1 MSHFTTQI
9 LPAQSKSDFEYA
21 VKKAAAILRAGK
33 VAALPTETVYGLAAN
48 AWSAES
54 VRRIY
59 AVKKRPPTNPL
70 ILHIAS
76 QAMLRQ
82 CVREWEETAERLAQ
96 RFWPGPL
103 TLVVLRSPQIPD
115 EVTAGG
121 DTVAVRWPSHPLMQA
136 VIQECGFPL
145 AAPSANLSNQ
155 LSPTQARHVLAQLNG
170 AVPLIVDGGD
180 SSVGIES
187 TVVDLLSCP
196 PKVLRPGML
205 HINALRAAGLYAE
218 RKVRKKERRSSR
230 PSIVRSPGMAK
241 RHYSP
246 KARLIV
252 ARWTNQTA
260 LEQIVN
266 RASRKRNA
274 VSILAHDAVAKTDG
288 FAHVSILPQKAA
300 AYAQSMFAQLHACDN
315 AGSEII
321 LVQAP
326 PEDAEWDGIWDRL
339 KRASS

>member
-1 MSHFTTQI
+1 M
-9 LPAQSKSDFEYA
+9 
-21 VKKAAAILRAGK
+21 RAGK

-59 AVKKRPPTNPL
+59 AIKKRPPTNPL
-70 ILHIAS
+70 IVHVAS
-76 QAMLRQ
+76 RAMLQQ
-82 CVREWEETAERLAQ
+82 CVRKWDETAERLAQ
-96 RFWPGPL
+96 TFWPGPL

-121 DTVAVRWPSHPLMQA
+121 DTVAIRWPRHPLMQA
-136 VIQECGFPL
+136 VIRECGFPL

-155 LSPTQARHVLAQLNG
+155 LSPTQARHVLSQLNG
-170 AVPLIVDGGD
+170 AVPLIVDGGS

-187 TVVDLLSCP
+187 TVVDLRSRP

-205 HINALRAAGLYAE
+205 HVNALRAAGLFVAG
-218 RKVRKKERRSSR
+218 KSWKEDGN
-230 PSIVRSPGMAK
+230 PSVARSPGMAK

-246 KARLIV
+246 KAKLLL
-252 ARWTNQTA
+252 AHWTNQTS
-260 LEQIVN
+260 LEQIVR
-266 RASRKRNA
+266 RAGRKRSV
-274 VSILAHDAVAKTDG
+274 VSILSHIGVPKVAG
-288 FAHVSILPQKAA
+288 LAHVSLLPKNAD
-300 AYAQSMFAQLHACDN
+300 AYAQSLFAQLHACDN

>member
-1 MSHFTTQI
+1 MSQFATQI
-9 LPAQSKSDFEYA
+9 LPAQSKSDFECA
-21 VKKAAAILRAGK
+21 VKRASAILRASN

-48 AWSAES
+48 AWSAEA

-59 AVKKRPPTNPL
+59 AIKRRPPTNPL
-70 ILHIAS
+70 IVHIVGR
-76 QAMLRQ
+76 AMLRQ
-82 CVREWEETAERLAQ
+82 CVREWDETAERLAQ

-103 TLVVLRSPQIPD
+103 TLVVRRSTRIPD

-121 DTVAVRWPSHPLMQA
+121 DTVAVRWPRHPLMQA
-136 VIQECGFPL
+136 VIRECGFPL

-170 AVPLIVDGGD
+170 EVPLIVDSGD
-180 SSVGIES
+180 ASVGIES
-187 TVVDLLSCP
+187 TVVDLLSHP

-205 HINALRAAGLYAE
+205 HVNALRAAGLLVE
-218 RKVRKKERRSSR
+218 RKRWKEDSK
-230 PSIVRSPGMAK
+230 PSIARSPGMAE

-246 KARLIV
+246 KARLLV
-252 ARWTNQTA
+252 ARWANQTV
-260 LEQIVN
+260 LEQIV
-266 RASRKRNA
+266 RRTGRKQSA
-274 VSILAHDAVAKTDG
+274 VSVLAHSAVPEMAG
-288 FAHVSILPQKAA
+288 FARICLLSPNAA
-300 AYAQSMFAQLHACDN
+300 AYAQSLFAQLHACDN

-326 PEDAEWDGIWDRL
+326 PEGAQWDGIWDRL

>member
-1 MSHFTTQI
+1 MSQFTTQI
-9 LPAQSKSDFEYA
+9 LPAESKSDFECA
-21 VKKAAAILRAGK
+21 VKKASTVLREGK

-59 AVKKRPPTNPL
+59 VVKRRPPTNPL
-70 ILHIAS
+70 IVHIAG

-82 CVREWEETAERLAQ
+82 CVREWDETAERLAQ

-103 TLVVLRSPQIPD
+103 TLVVLRSSQIPD

-121 DTVAVRWPSHPLMQA
+121 DTVAVRWPRHPLMQA
-136 VIQECGFPL
+136 VIRECGFPL

-170 AVPLIVDGGD
+170 SVPLIVDGGA

-187 TVVDLLSCP
+187 TVVDLLSHP

-205 HINALRAAGLYAE
+205 HINELRAAGLHAE
-218 RKVRKKERRSSR
+218 RKIRKKERRSK
-230 PSIVRSPGMAK
+230 PFIARSPGTAK

-246 KARLIV
+246 KAKLIV
-252 ARWTNQTA
+252 ARWTNQAA
-260 LEQIVN
+260 LEQIV
-266 RASRKRNA
+266 SRTGRKPNA
-274 VSILAHDAVAKTDG
+274 VSILAHGAVPKTGG
-288 FAHVSILPQKAA
+288 FAHVSILPKNAA

-321 LVQAP
+321 LAQAP
-326 PEDAEWDGIWDRL
+326 PENAEWDGIWDRL

>member
-1 MSHFTTQI
+1 MSQFTTQI
-9 LPAQSKSDFEYA
+9 LPAQSKSDFECA

-33 VAALPTETVYGLAAN
+33 VVALPTETVYGLAAN

-59 AVKKRPPTNPL
+59 DVKKRPPTNPL
-70 ILHIAS
+70 IVHIAG

-82 CVREWEETAERLAQ
+82 CVREWDETAERLAQ

-103 TLVVLRSPQIPD
+103 TLVVLRSSQIPD

-121 DTVAVRWPSHPLMQA
+121 DTIAVRWPRHPLMQA
-136 VIQECGFPL
+136 VIRECGFPL

-205 HINALRAAGLYAE
+205 HMNALRAAGLYVG
-218 RKVRKKERRSSR
+218 RKIRKKERRSK

-246 KARLIV
+246 KARLIL
-252 ARWTNQTA
+252 ARWANQTA
-260 LEQIVN
+260 LEQIV
-266 RASRKRNA
+266 RRTGRKRNT
-274 VSILAHDAVAKTDG
+274 VSILAHSAVPKTAG
-288 FAHVSILPQKAA
+288 FAHVSILPQNAA
-300 AYAQSMFAQLHACDN
+300 AYAQSMFAQLHAADN
-315 AGSEII
+315 AGSELI
-321 LVQAP
+321 LAQAP